1 MNIFILNDQ
10 SVKDVKNTHVALKG
24 KKLIARGQ
32 FSGVYES
39 GNSDTVLKLSIDAM
53 GYESIFGSN
62 ALSRESNHFTQP
74 IRDFGKVGEFVVGKN
89 ISQTAITQ
97 PKMMPVPMF
106 LYEVERLEKLP
117 VKGANRS
124 LVNRICKKLR
134 ILNGCS
140 FIDDRHERNV
150 TCLMDLAVDENLKD
164 HPSLGLSFL
173 QMANFLKANA
183 DAFPDLHTGN
193 FMQRKDGT
201 LVISDPVG
209 STSIFEC
216 CNTFKPI
223 SYDAPIIINKELSC
237 A

>member
-10 SVKDVKNTHVALKG
+10 SVKTVRNTHSALKG

-53 GYESIFGSN
+53 GYESLFGPYS
-62 ALSRESNHFTQP
+62 LSRESNHFTRP
-74 IRDFGKVGEFVVGKN
+74 IRDFGKVGEFIVGKN
-89 ISQTAITQ
+89 ISKTAITQ
-97 PKMMPVPMF
+97 PKTMPVPMY
-106 LYEVERLEKLP
+106 LYEIERLHKLP
-117 VKGANRS
+117 VKGPNRS

-140 FIDDRHERNV
+140 FIDDRHERNI
-150 TCLMDLAVDENLKD
+150 TCLMDLAFDDHLKD
-164 HPSLGLSFL
+164 HPSLSMSFL
-173 QMANFLKANA
+173 TMAKFLKQNS

-193 FMQRKDGT
+193 FMQRQDGT

-209 STSIFEC
+209 STSIYEC
-216 CNTFKPI
+216 CNTFKPV
-223 SYDAPIIINKELSC
+223 SYDAPLKNEELNC